1 MISGMFRY
9 QNQFCAPLVFTKGKK
24 ERVGILIFTN
34 TDELWGGGQLGGVDS
49 FPRTRQEVFSV
60 STFIYFEFCA

>member
-1 MISGMFRY
+1 MFRY

-34 TDELWGGGQLGGVDS
+34 TDELWGGVNSAGL
-49 FPRTRQEVFSV
+49 TVFLEQGRRFLV
-60 STFIYFEFCA
+60 YQHLFILNFVPEI